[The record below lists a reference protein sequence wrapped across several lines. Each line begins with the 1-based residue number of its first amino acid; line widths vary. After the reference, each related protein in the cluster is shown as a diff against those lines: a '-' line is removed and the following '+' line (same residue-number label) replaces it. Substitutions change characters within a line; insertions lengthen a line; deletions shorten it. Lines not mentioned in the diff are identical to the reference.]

1 MKNKIDLLKDEN
13 SSQLLSDKALT
24 SEVFSATEGSF
35 FEQEDQNLI
44 ENKELYNKQNILNGS
59 ISFINK
65 FEFMKNSNYIYKFYI
80 NNTPLILIMNI
91 LSLIFLLFIIGIKL
105 VFLFFVRS
113 IIINNK
119 FMLYI
124 IILFIPFILSTLI
137 KIIVLYDEFKKNDK
151 ENENRDLMR
160 LLIQKWNIY
169 YSISIFLLS
178 LNFLL
183 KLLLVDLFNI
193 YYKIILIIDLLIIIF
208 SLIILGI
215 IYYFTKSSNN
225 NILIINTIDFISFP
239 LSISVLLSFTII
251 NCVDQMNNLIFNSS
265 LYCFILLCISL
276 LLMVYFND
284 ILFSFLIFIYQ
295 MGGINEISFYNM
307 NFHLFCT
314 LINLGFIIFVSI
326 KNIRKGSLFSNDD
339 NNYLLIDDEF
349 HYSAENIID

>member
-80 NNTPLILIMNI
+80 NNTSLILIMNI

-349 HYSAENIID
+349 HYSAENIIE